1 MDAEVDRQE
10 QYSRCNCL
18 LIHGIV
24 EETTENTDEKIINTL
39 QQSMDE
45 TIKPEDI
52 DRSHRLGKPKSSK
65 DAKPRP
71 MIVKFT
77 RYNTRNR
84 ICRNKK
90 KLKGT

>member
-10 QYSRCNCL
+10 QYSPCNCL

-77 RYNTRNR
+77 RYIYMN
-84 ICRNKK
+84 
-90 KLKGT
+90 